1 MNTSRF
7 ISDKIDQ
14 DTNIIWFENSNKY
27 IVVNDVIN
35 NLILNKLSPSKHPL
49 NTESIKILNNQS
61 IQEEINTLISD
72 CNKTSKR
79 KKKKEI
85 DLKNFNSEQYTKIC
99 FNAKVVK
106 IEYENKNLKELI
118 DPKFSHL
125 NSDEKEEITYRVCKI
140 DKKIVLF
147 KEDKFIGSW
156 NADDMHEF
164 QGKVSMELTSFFH
177 SKDES
182 EWTCVFH
189 GSTLS
194 KKEKTIM
201 LTGDSGSGKSSL
213 STILMGNS
221 FTLIADDFSP
231 MSISGN
237 HYNFPSAIS
246 IKEGFYES
254 ATELYKINFESLK
267 EYFISEIK
275 GNVKYLPPD
284 NKNETVLNTRC
295 DKVFN
300 VKFGENLPNKI
311 KEVNKGI
318 ALNKILPDAWIS
330 NNIEHAESFIN
341 WVKGTKFYDLRYNDN
356 EEIVKMINKII

>member
-7 ISDKIDQ
+7 ISDQIDQ
-14 DTNIIWFENSNKY
+14 DTNIIWFENSNNY

-35 NLILNKLSPSKHPL
+35 NLILNKLSPSIYPL
-49 NTESIKILNNQS
+49 NTESINILNDQS
-61 IQEEINTLISD
+61 VKEEINTLISN
-72 CNKTSKR
+72 CNKTSNR
-79 KKKKEI
+79 KEI
-85 DLKNFNSEQYTKIC
+85 EEVDLKNFNSEQYTKIC
-99 FNAKVVK
+99 FNNRVVK

-125 NSDEKEEITYRVCKI
+125 NSNEKEEITYRVCKI

-156 NADDMHEF
+156 NADEMHEF
-164 QGKVSMELTSFFH
+164 QGKVSMELTSIFH

-194 KKEKTIM
+194 KKERTIM

-213 STILMGNS
+213 STILMNNNFS
-221 FTLIADDFSP
+221 LVADDFSP
-231 MSISGN
+231 MSICGN

-246 IKEGFYES
+246 IKEGFYKS
-254 ATELYKINFESLK
+254 ATELYKINFENLK

-284 NKNETVLNTRC
+284 NKNEMVLNTHC

-300 VKFGENLPNKI
+300 VKFGKNSSNEI

-318 ALNKILPDAWIS
+318 ALNKILPDSWIS
-330 NNIEHAESFIN
+330 NNMEHAKNFIN
-341 WVKGTKFYDLRYNDN
+341 WVKLTTFYDLIYNDN

>member
-14 DTNIIWFENSNKY
+14 DTNIIWFENSNNY
-27 IVVNDVIN
+27 IVVNDLIN
-35 NLILNKLSPSKHPL
+35 NLILNKLSPSKYPL
-49 NTESIKILNNQS
+49 NNESIKILNNQS
-61 IQEEINTLISD
+61 VKEEISTLISD
-72 CNKTSKR
+72 CSKTSKR
-79 KKKKEI
+79 EEKKEV
-85 DLKNFNSEQYTKIC
+85 DLTNFIFRDYTKIC
-99 FNAKVVK
+99 FNDRVVK
-106 IEYENKNLKELI
+106 IEYENKSLKELI

-125 NSDEKEEITYRVCKI
+125 NSDEKEEITYRVCMIDNKI
-140 DKKIVLF
+140 FLF
-147 KEDKFIGSW
+147 MEDEFIGGW
-156 NADDMHEF
+156 NSDELHEF

-177 SKDES
+177 GKDES

-189 GSTLS
+189 GSTLT
-194 KKEKTIM
+194 KKEKSIM

-221 FTLIADDFSP
+221 FSLIADDFSP
-231 MSISGN
+231 MSICGN

-246 IKEGFYES
+246 IKLGFYKPASKLFNEFV
-254 ATELYKINFESLK
+254 NLK

-284 NKNETVLNTRC
+284 NKNEIVLKTRC

-300 VKFGENLPNKI
+300 VKFGENLSNEI
-311 KEVNKGI
+311 KEVNKGF

-330 NNIEHAESFIN
+330 NNIEHAKSFIN
-341 WVKGTKFYDLRYNDN
+341 WVKETKFYDLTYNDN
-356 EEIVKMINKII
+356 EEIIKMINKII

>member
-7 ISDKIDQ
+7 ISDQIDQ
-14 DTNIIWFENSNKY
+14 DTNIIWFENSNNY

-35 NLILNKLSPSKHPL
+35 NLILNKLSPSIYPL
-49 NTESIKILNNQS
+49 NTESINILNDQS
-61 IQEEINTLISD
+61 VKEEIKTLISD
-72 CNKTSKR
+72 CNKTFNS
-79 KKKKEI
+79 KEI
-85 DLKNFNSEQYTKIC
+85 EAVDLKNFNSEQYTKIC
-99 FNAKVVK
+99 FNNRVVK

-125 NSDEKEEITYRVCKI
+125 NSNEKEEITYRVCKI

-156 NADDMHEF
+156 NADEMHEF

-177 SKDES
+177 RKDES
-182 EWTCVFH
+182 EWTSVFH

-194 KKEKTIM
+194 KKEKSIM

-213 STILMGNS
+213 STILMDNNFS
-221 FTLIADDFSP
+221 LVADDFSP

-246 IKEGFYES
+246 IKEGFYKSE
-254 ATELYKINFESLK
+254 TELYKINFESLK

-284 NKNETVLNTRC
+284 NKNEMVLNTRC
-295 DKVFN
+295 DKVFS
-300 VKFGENLPNKI
+300 VKFGKNLSNEI

-330 NNIEHAESFIN
+330 NNMEHAKNFIN
-341 WVKGTKFYDLRYNDN
+341 WVRETTFYDLTYNDN